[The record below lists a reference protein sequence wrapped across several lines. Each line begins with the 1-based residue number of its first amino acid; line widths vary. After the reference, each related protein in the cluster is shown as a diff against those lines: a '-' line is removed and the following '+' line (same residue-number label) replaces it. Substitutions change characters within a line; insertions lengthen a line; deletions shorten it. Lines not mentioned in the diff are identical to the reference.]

1 MFIVDVANTIL
12 TFKIGDLSNFIV
24 HVLANKLTKNTV
36 IFYQTEKD
44 RGKWVEGVWEGG
56 VTRVKIQVA

>member
-56 VTRVKIQVA
+56 